1 MFLASNQLGVVGIH
15 TFLQADRGNGCGTI
29 AAVIALT
36 CTRRGQRRRAV
47 QKEREILALNAF
59 DQSRASAMGAELRE
73 AVQRRLRS
81 FGKASVLFYEEP
93 IRMERAEGVYMFDVE
108 GRRYLDLYNNVPSVG
123 HSHPRVV
130 EAVRR
135 QVGVLNIHTRYLNDV
150 VDVYAERLL
159 AAFPSEIDHL
169 VLTCTGSEANDLALR
184 IAKVATGRAGFI
196 VTETAYHGN
205 TAAVTDVS
213 PSSSPGQPLPFHVR
227 VVPAPE
233 TFRNPVGDPGQRFAD
248 SVAAAISDL
257 ERSGVGFAGLL
268 VDTIFSSDGVYSDPA
283 GFLASTVKLVRERKG
298 LFIADEVQPGF
309 GRTGAAM
316 WGFAR
321 HGVVPDIVTMGK
333 PRGNGFPM
341 GGVALRAPLLDCFAA
356 EVKYFNTFGGNPVA
370 AAAGLA
376 VLDVINDEGLL
387 QNAREVGCHLMDGLR
402 EIGNR
407 HIQIG
412 DVRGAGLFIG
422 LELVTDRDSKEP
434 APELAIML
442 INRLRQRGFLIGA
455 AGPFGSTLKIRP
467 PLCFGT
473 NHADMF
479 ITACDE
485 ELRAI
490 SAA

>member
-1 MFLASNQLGVVGIH
+1 MQ
-15 TFLQADRGNGCGTI
+15 QE
-29 AAVIALT
+29 
-36 CTRRGQRRRAV
+36 
-47 QKEREILALNAF
+47 KEILALNAF
-59 DQSRASAMGAELRE
+59 DQDRVSSIDPALRE

-81 FGKASVLFYEEP
+81 FGKASVLFYQEP
-93 IRMERAEGVYMFDVE
+93 IRMVRAEGVYMVDVD

-130 EAVRR
+130 EAISR
-135 QVGVLNIHTRYLNDV
+135 QASLLSTHTRYLNDV
-150 VDVYAERLL
+150 VDGYAERLL
-159 AAFPSEIDHL
+159 ATFPRGIDHL

-184 IAKVATGRAGFI
+184 VAKVATGRTGFI

-205 TAAVTDVS
+205 STAVTDVS
-213 PSSSPGQPLPFHVR
+213 PSSRPGQPLPPHVR
-227 VVPAPE
+227 AVPAPE
-233 TFRNPVGDPGQRFAD
+233 MYRNPVGDPGQRFAE
-248 SVAAAISDL
+248 SVAAAITDL
-257 ERSGVGFAGLL
+257 ERSGFGFAALL
-268 VDTIFSSDGVYSDPA
+268 VDTIFSSDGIYADPA
-283 GFLASTVKLVRERKG
+283 GFLASTVKLVHERQG

-333 PRGNGFPM
+333 PMGNGFPM
-341 GGVALRAPLLDCFAA
+341 GGVAMRAALLDGFAA

-376 VLDVINDEGLL
+376 VLDVIEDEGLM
-387 QNAREVGCHLMDGLR
+387 QNAGEVGRHLMDGLR

-407 HIQIG
+407 HMTIG

-422 LELVTDRDSKEP
+422 LELVRDRDSKEP
-434 APELAIML
+434 APELASLL
-442 INRLRQRGFLIGA
+442 INRLRRRGILIGA

-467 PLCFGT
+467 PLCFGKD
-473 NHADMF
+473 HADMF

-490 SAA
+490 AAS

>member
-1 MFLASNQLGVVGIH
+1 MQ
-15 TFLQADRGNGCGTI
+15 QE
-29 AAVIALT
+29 
-36 CTRRGQRRRAV
+36 
-47 QKEREILALNAF
+47 KEILALNAF
-59 DQSRASAMGAELRE
+59 DQSRVSSIDPELGE

-81 FGKASVLFYEEP
+81 FGKASVLFYQEP
-93 IRMERAEGVYMFDVE
+93 IRMARAEGVYMFDVD

-130 EAVRR
+130 EAISR
-135 QVGVLNIHTRYLNDV
+135 QAGLLSTHTRYLNDV
-150 VDVYAERLL
+150 VDGYAERLL
-159 AAFPSEIDHL
+159 ATFPRGIDHL

-184 IAKVATGRAGFI
+184 VAKVATGGTGFI

-205 TAAVTDVS
+205 SAAVTDVS
-213 PSSSPGQPLPFHVR
+213 PSSRPGQLLPPHVR
-227 VVPAPE
+227 AVPAPE
-233 TFRNPVGDPGQRFAD
+233 MYRNPVGDPGQRFAD
-248 SVAAAISDL
+248 SVAAAITDL
-257 ERSGVGFAGLL
+257 ERNGFGFAALL
-268 VDTIFSSDGVYSDPA
+268 VDTIFSSDGIYADPA
-283 GFLASTVKLVRERKG
+283 GFLAPTVKLVHERQG

-333 PRGNGFPM
+333 PMGNGFPM
-341 GGVALRAPLLDCFAA
+341 GGVAMRAALLDRFAA

-376 VLDVINDEGLL
+376 VLEVIAEEGLL
-387 QNAREVGCHLMDGLR
+387 QNAREAGRHLMDGLR

-407 HIQIG
+407 HVTIG

-422 LELVTDRDSKEP
+422 LELVRDRDSKEP
-434 APELAIML
+434 AAELASLL
-442 INRLRQRGFLIGA
+442 INRLRQRGILVGA

-467 PLCFGT
+467 PLCFGKD
-473 NHADMF
+473 HADIF

-485 ELRAI
+485 ELREI
-490 SAA
+490 AAS

>member
-1 MFLASNQLGVVGIH
+1 MV
-15 TFLQADRGNGCGTI
+15 
-29 AAVIALT
+29 
-36 CTRRGQRRRAV
+36 QR
-47 QKEREILALNAF
+47 EREILALNAF
-59 DQSRASAMGAELRE
+59 DQGHASAMGAELGE

-93 IRMERAEGVYMFDVE
+93 IRMERAEGVYMFDVD

-130 EAVRR
+130 EAIRR
-135 QVGVLNIHTRYLNDV
+135 QVGLLNTHTRYLNDV
-150 VDVYAERLL
+150 VDAYAERLL
-159 AAFPSEIDHL
+159 ATFPSEIDRV

-184 IAKVATGRAGFI
+184 IAKVVTGRTGFI

-213 PSSSPGQPLPFHVR
+213 PSSCPGQPLPLHVR

-233 TFRNPVGDPGQRFAD
+233 MFRDPVGDPGRRFAA
-248 SVAAAISDL
+248 SVAAAIADL
-257 ERSGVGFAGLL
+257 ERSGIGFAGLL
-268 VDTIFSSDGVYSDPA
+268 VDTIFSSDGIYADPA
-283 GFLASTVKLVRERKG
+283 GFLEPTKRLVHERRG

-333 PRGNGFPM
+333 PMGNGFPM
-341 GGVALRAPLLDCFAA
+341 GGVALRASLLDRFAA

-376 VLDVINDEGLL
+376 VLDVIEDEGLL
-387 QNAREVGCHLMDGLR
+387 ENASEVGRHLMDGLR

-407 HIQIG
+407 HVQIG

-422 LELVTDRDSKEP
+422 IELVRDRDGKEP

-473 NHADMF
+473 DHADMF

-485 ELRAI
+485 VLRAI
-490 SAA
+490 APA